1 MRKRNGRRLEDWQ
14 KKGGQKEEGEEWGQL
29 FGVGRRFFGD
39 EKDTFDGCWFGG
51 VLDVGGDGC

>member
-1 MRKRNGRRLEDWQ
+1 MRIADF
-14 KKGGQKEEGEEWGQL
+14 EGSLGSIREARAQL
-29 FGVGRRFFGD
+29 FWVGGRFLGD